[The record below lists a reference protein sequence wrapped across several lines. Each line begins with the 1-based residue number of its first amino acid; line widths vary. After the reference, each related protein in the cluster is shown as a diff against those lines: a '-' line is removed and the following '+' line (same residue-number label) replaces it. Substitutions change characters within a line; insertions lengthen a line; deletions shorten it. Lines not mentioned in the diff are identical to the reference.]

1 VKILHLFSNFKFT
14 GPADPALVLAKA
26 QKNLGNE
33 VFFCCGQAPA
43 DQPRYLHD
51 IARDRGFSLLEDF
64 MLPKHF
70 QFSALIKDVSKLRQW
85 IEIESPDVLHCHLP
99 GDHLTAS
106 LARSSRSPIVIKSH
120 YQLHPE
126 NTIRSAFCRKHTD
139 LWIAP
144 TIKSAQDLT
153 KCGIPEESILQLA
166 PPVDLTRFSPPEEG
180 AASLDHDSKIRVGV
194 VARMQRNRKFPELIE
209 AFSLAASKDPR
220 LELEILGRGTNQNEV
235 AREPANRSSV
245 KHRIHF
251 PGYIEPSSYP
261 ARLKRFDML
270 VFLVPGSDGTCRAAR
285 EALSCGIPVI
295 ASRRGLLPEL
305 IPADGGILLDHE
317 NPSALSE
324 AILELSENR
333 ARRREMGV
341 NARKFVEL
349 HSSPET
355 IAQTLESAIQGNFR
369 AV

>member
-1 VKILHLFSNFKFT
+1 MKILHLFSNFKFT

-220 LELEILGRGTNQNEV
+220 LNW
-235 AREPANRSSV
+235 
-245 KHRIHF
+245 
-251 PGYIEPSSYP
+251 
-261 ARLKRFDML
+261 RFSAEGQTRMKSP
-270 VFLVPGSDGTCRAAR
+270 VSPQTGVQSNTGFIFQ
-285 EALSCGIPVI
+285 GI
-295 ASRRGLLPEL
+295 
-305 IPADGGILLDHE
+305 
-317 NPSALSE
+317 
-324 AILELSENR
+324 
-333 ARRREMGV
+333 
-341 NARKFVEL
+341 
-349 HSSPET
+349 SSPLP
-355 IAQTLESAIQGNFR
+355 ILPD
-369 AV
+369 